1 MKIRYCTHTEI
12 GDRTCNEDRFT
23 VCETP
28 TGYCFAVADGL
39 GGLERGEVAA
49 ELACRTVAD
58 YAAILPQVSARKLEQ
73 GFLAAQQAILERQRA
88 EHSET
93 QMKTTLNVVLL
104 DQTTLYWGHVGDSR
118 TYYAQGGRLQRRTFD
133 HSVTQMLSAIG
144 QVADADIRFHED
156 RSKLLRALGMPW
168 TRSQVELEPDIPLQG
183 DQQLLLCTDGFW
195 EYITEEQIQICLE
208 EADNPVTWMDNML
221 ELIGRNDHH
230 GERDNRTAITV
241 WIYPDNEEE
250 RE

>member
-1 MKIRYCTHTEI
+1 MQIRYCTYTDT
-12 GDRTCNEDRFT
+12 GDRPVNEDRL
-23 VCETP
+23 CACRTP
-28 TGYCFAVADGL
+28 AGCCFAVADGL
-39 GGLERGEVAA
+39 GGLDLGDEAA
-49 ELACRTVAD
+49 ELACRAVAD
-58 YAAILPQVSARKLEQ
+58 YAAILPAFSSRALEQ
-73 GFLAAQQAILERQRA
+73 MFFAAQQAILERQHA
-88 EHSET
+88 LHCES
-93 QMKTTLNVVLL
+93 QMKTTLNVVLVGP
-104 DQTTLYWGHVGDSR
+104 QAIHWAHVGDSR
-118 TYYAQGGRLQRRTFD
+118 TYYARGQRLVRRTFD
-133 HSVTQMLSAIG
+133 HSVTQMLSATG

-168 TRSQVELEPDIPLQG
+168 TRSQVELEPDIPLLG